1 MAGLAGEEVAKKVV
15 SLYNPEWL
23 HAPFS
28 IVEILE
34 IMKIVGIF
42 GVLGEG

>member
-1 MAGLAGEEVAKKVV
+1 MAGLADDEVTKKVV

-23 HAPFS
+23 QAPFS

-34 IMKIVGIF
+34 IMKIVQIF
-42 GVLGEG
+42 GIPHF